1 MVARGLLAVALA
13 TGVFASAVG
22 VVAAKHESRQ
32 AFIDQQQA
40 LSQRDVLNLEWT
52 QLQIEQSTWATQG
65 RVEKQARERLDM
77 IQPDSDR
84 IVVIGGSS
92 WAR

>member
-52 QLQIEQSTWATQG
+52 QLQIEQSTWATPG
-65 RVEKQARERLDM
+65 RVEEQARERLDM

>member
-13 TGVFASAVG
+13 TGVFASAIG
-22 VVAAKHESRQ
+22 VVAAKHEARQ
-32 AFIDQQQA
+32 AFVDQQQA
-40 LSQRDVLNLEWT
+40 LAQRDVLNLEWT

-65 RVEKQARERLDM
+65 RVEEQARRQLGM

-84 IVVIGGSS
+84 IVVIGGDA
-92 WAR
+92 WVR